1 MAGATD
7 QTEDDLLDL
16 IFTNV
21 AAPNWG
27 DVPGLLPS
35 AVPGSTHISLHT
47 GDAISD
53 TTTSQLTSEAAYT
66 NYARQPVARSVA
78 GWTVASG
85 NVDNDAAITFP
96 QSGSGPET
104 LTDVGIGHLLTTAG
118 YLHIWSQLVSD
129 LVVNNGVTP
138 EFAAGALDI
147 SLD

>member
-1 MAGATD
+1 MSATN

-16 IFTNV
+16 MFTNV
-21 AAPNWG
+21 DAPNWG
-27 DVPGLLPS
+27 DGGGLQNS
-35 AVPGSTHISLHT
+35 VGEGSLYISLHT

-53 TTTSQLTSEAAYT
+53 ATTAQTASEAAYV
-66 NYARQPVARSVA
+66 NYARQPVGRNIS

-104 LTDVGIGHLLTTAG
+104 ETDVGIGFALSAAG

-138 EFAAGALDI
+138 EFASGALDV